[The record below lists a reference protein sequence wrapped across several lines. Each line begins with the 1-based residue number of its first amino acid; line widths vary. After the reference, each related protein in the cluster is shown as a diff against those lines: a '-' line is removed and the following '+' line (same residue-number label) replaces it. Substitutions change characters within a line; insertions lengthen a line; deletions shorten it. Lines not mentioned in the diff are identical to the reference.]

1 MKNHRQIYLMIMLIV
16 LTQLISAQD
25 NLCNVKKSFP
35 VKKGAIVRISNKYGD
50 INIITI
56 NEDSVIVCSTISV
69 EQDNIELM
77 HENMKLIKIN
87 SEKIKD
93 TVEISTS
100 FDKKFFSEE
109 SRTGRKSF
117 RVDYLVKIPAYI
129 DLMIKNEFG
138 NVSAEELSGTFNL
151 RLSQGTLNV
160 KQLTKGNIKPVNSMI
175 VDHSKVSIDELNW
188 ATLSAVNCPTFDI
201 NKAEALMITSS
212 VSKVT
217 IGEIGSLV
225 SYSKS
230 DNYSIKSV
238 NNFVTESNYSTTEV
252 GKLNG
257 QLMAK
262 TTFGTVSV
270 SDVNKSFSTID
281 IVSQQSLVLLK
292 AINDVSFNSD
302 IIATGAVVEFPSEK
316 FPGITRTDKNQTI
329 SLLGSAGVDKGSR
342 SLIKIR
348 ATGGKITVQ

>member
-1 MKNHRQIYLMIMLIV
+1 MKNHRKIYLMIMLIV

-25 NLCNVKKSFP
+25 NLCSIKKSFP
-35 VKKGAIVRISNKYGD
+35 VKKGALLRISNKYGD
-50 INIITI
+50 MNIITI
-56 NEDSVIVCSTISV
+56 KDDSLIVCATIAI
-69 EQDNIELM
+69 EQDNIQMMRQNL
-77 HENMKLIKIN
+77 KLIKIN

-138 NVSAEELSGTFNL
+138 NVSTEELSGTFNL

-160 KQLTKGNIKPVNSMI
+160 KQLTRGNVKPINSLI
-175 VDHSKVSIDELNW
+175 VDHSKVNIDDLSW
-188 ATLSAVNCPTFDI
+188 AALTVINCPTFDI
-201 NKAEALMITSS
+201 DKAQALLITSS
-212 VSKVT
+212 VSKVR
-217 IGEIGSLV
+217 IREIGSLV

-238 NNFVTESNYSTTEV
+238 NNLVSESNYSTLEI
-252 GKLNG
+252 GKLNS
-257 QLMAK
+257 QLKAK

-270 SDVNKSFSTID
+270 SDINKSFSTID
-281 IVSQQSLVLLK
+281 IISQQSLILLK
-292 AINDVSFNSD
+292 SVNDVSFNSD
-302 IIATGAVVEFPSEK
+302 ITATGATVEFPSEK
-316 FPGITRTDKNQTI
+316 FPGITRTDKNHTI
-329 SLLGSAGVDKGSR
+329 SLLGSAGVEKGSG

-348 ATGGKITVQ
+348 ATGGKVIVQ